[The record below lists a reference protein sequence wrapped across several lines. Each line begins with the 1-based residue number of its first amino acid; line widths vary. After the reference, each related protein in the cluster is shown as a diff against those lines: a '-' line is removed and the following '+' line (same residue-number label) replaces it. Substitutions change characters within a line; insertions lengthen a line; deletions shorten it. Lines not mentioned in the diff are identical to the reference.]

1 MEERRKVPRQKSLL
15 RGCIYFN
22 NRNSTAEC
30 LVRDISTHGARLIFA
45 DEVTVPEVVELYIPQ
60 KDQTHRSQIVWR
72 HANEM
77 GIAFANPE
85 QAANPAEAGDLAERV
100 QKLEHEIE
108 LLKRAIK
115 RIKAETTAGSDI
127 EAA

>member
-1 MEERRKVPRQKSLL
+1 MIERRKTSRKKSLL

-30 LVRDISTHGARLIFA
+30 VVRDFSAHGARLIFA
-45 DEVTVPEVVELYIPQ
+45 DEVTAPDVVELHIPQ
-60 KDQTHRSQIVWR
+60 KEKTYHSHIVWR

-77 GIAFANPE
+77 GLAFAVPE
-85 QAANPAEAGDLAERV
+85 QAESPAEAGDLAERV

-115 RIKAETTAGSDI
+115 RLKTETTPDTEI